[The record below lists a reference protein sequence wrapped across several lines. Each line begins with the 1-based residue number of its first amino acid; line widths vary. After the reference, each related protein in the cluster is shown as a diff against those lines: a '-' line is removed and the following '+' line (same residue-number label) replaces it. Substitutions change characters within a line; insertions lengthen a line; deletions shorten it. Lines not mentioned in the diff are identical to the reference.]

1 MWGIILDIWHDPVTT
16 KFIAGGGGATFVQ
29 AAPPALEALSGMAW
43 GLYRRRASCKA
54 LQPVYRWQGN
64 LHYSSVGVTSLV
76 GGKAF
81 IFIQVD
87 LTETLDTAVS
97 MWEFQMYYFL
107 RGASDLGGLWH
118 QRGPWKFWSLTRNLI
133 GGLGNGNV
141 TLCVQVQVVY
151 THLGRMKQRCF
162 DACHVACH
170 CVMPGRCCWYIFFTG
185 WFNLYSDLTVYL
197 HIKIAVYI
205 NYTERCTQEKH
216 SYIKRGKN
224 RRLYFYRLCIF
235 LILMNILFLFRRKK
249 EK

>member
-1 MWGIILDIWHDPVTT
+1 MPVLLCQVNNLESLSCNVRNNPGHMAWSCNH
-16 KFIAGGGGATFVQ
+16 KVHCRGGGATFVQ

-81 IFIQVD
+81 IFIQEVD

-151 THLGRMKQRCF
+151 T
-162 DACHVACH
+162 
-170 CVMPGRCCWYIFFTG
+170 
-185 WFNLYSDLTVYL
+185 
-197 HIKIAVYI
+197 
-205 NYTERCTQEKH
+205 
-216 SYIKRGKN
+216 
-224 RRLYFYRLCIF
+224 
-235 LILMNILFLFRRKK
+235 LI
-249 EK
+249 